1 MLALHSP
8 YSTVFHPWS
17 AALKLILLLGYT
29 TSLFIIK
36 DLYLLGIFALLPLL
50 ASASQGWSFFKFMM
64 RLLWPLW
71 PFVAMICLWHSFTW
85 ELTSGIKILLR
96 MIAAVWFANLVTVTT
111 PMDSLIKVVFYCL
124 APLRRFG
131 LRPERIAFAIGLFLR
146 FTPVLIGKGR
156 VLSEAYRARSPKA
169 GTWRIIFPLALV
181 VLDDA
186 EHISE
191 AIRARGGLEEI

>member
-8 YSTVFHPWS
+8 YRTIFHRWP
-17 AALKLILLLGYT
+17 AAIKLLFLLSFT
-29 TSLFIIK
+29 TLLFVSNE
-36 DLYLLGIFALLPLL
+36 LYLLGIFALFPLL
-50 ASASQGWSFFKFMM
+50 ASAAQGWSFFKFML

-71 PFVAMICLWHSFTW
+71 PFVAIICLWHTFTW
-85 ELTSGIKILLR
+85 ELASGMRILVR

-111 PMDSLIKVVFYCL
+111 PMDGLIRVVFYCL

-146 FTPVLIGKGR
+146 FTPVLIEKGGI
-156 VLSEAYRARSPKA
+156 LSLAYRARSPKA
-169 GTWRIIFPLALV
+169 GTWRIIFPLALIV
-181 VLDDA
+181 VDDA

-191 AIRARGGLEEI
+191 AIRDRGGLEDL